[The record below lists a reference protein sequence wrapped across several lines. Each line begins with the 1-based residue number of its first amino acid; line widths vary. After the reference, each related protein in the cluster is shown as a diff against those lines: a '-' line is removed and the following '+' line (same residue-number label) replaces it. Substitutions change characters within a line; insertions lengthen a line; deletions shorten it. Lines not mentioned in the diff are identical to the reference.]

1 MTSIY
6 GARRTAPAY
15 AERSFVPERRLSGQT
30 ERVESELGI
39 DTLLVILEGI
49 GTVAFAFS
57 GVLTAKE
64 TNMDVFGALVLGVV
78 TAIGGGMLRDI
89 LLGTFPP
96 VALMRP
102 SYLLTSLGASAF
114 LILLEYCLQPAL
126 QRHRPATDTFLNI
139 TDSLGVAAF
148 AVVGVQGALDSPY
161 HSGYLAV
168 FVGMIT
174 AVGGGM
180 LRDILAT
187 KMPVVMRK
195 RVYALAALIGSLV
208 YYLLQTRSGIGSRT
222 LSALVSIVLVLAIR
236 FLAIHYKWNLPKMP
250 ADVEKGSSGDSGGKP

>member
-1 MTSIY
+1 M
-6 GARRTAPAY
+6 
-15 AERSFVPERRLSGQT
+15 
-30 ERVESELGI
+30 
-39 DTLLVILEGI
+39 
-49 GTVAFAFS
+49 
-57 GVLTAKE
+57 
-64 TNMDVFGALVLGVV
+64 
-78 TAIGGGMLRDI
+78 
-89 LLGTFPP
+89 
-96 VALMRP
+96 
-102 SYLLTSLGASAF
+102 
-114 LILLEYCLQPAL
+114 
-126 QRHRPATDTFLNI
+126 
-139 TDSLGVAAF
+139 
-148 AVVGVQGALDSPY
+148 VGVQGALDSPY